1 MDEVEE
7 GGSEGERERRREVQ
21 KSMGIE
27 IEDQKHAT
35 GKEEDRETYKSSKI
49 SQIPNNVRY
58 KALKWK

>member
-7 GGSEGERERRREVQ
+7 GGSEGERERRREVE

-49 SQIPNNVRY
+49 SQIPNNVR
-58 KALKWK
+58 